1 MHNYLLTLI
10 DGGGP
15 ICTIQRLKPICD
27 TLLSTFAFKFNLRR
41 YNLDRK
47 VEAARTALEQQK
59 AGEGVSSTSQ
69 TGGCSY

>member
-47 VEAARTALEQQK
+47 VEAARAALEQQK